1 MFRIYVCYAPFE
13 CFDLYPGRYWVEI
26 QANMTATCCGE
37 WGWTDRT
44 VTRLNPAV
52 WRNPSGFFGACTNW
66 SRRAATCGL
75 DPSAPDQVYRIY
87 ANVIP
92 VCSIDSGNLGCGGTI
107 NFQPTEFSIDMPSC
121 PVDPATVHTSS
132 FTVNNIQPDSF
143 TLLNNNTTIRFHYN
157 TTPVV
162 QGLNTM
168 HIPAGGFNCVCGPVA
183 EFTCTFTYQP
193 STPTPT
199 PTASLPPSP
208 TPTPTATPTSTPR
221 PSPTPRPALTPRP
234 RPTPPPR
241 P

>member
-1 MFRIYVCYAPFE
+1 MTVKERINCAAKAHLLRGAFYV
-13 CFDLYPGRYWVEI
+13 L
-26 QANMTATCCGE
+26 
-37 WGWTDRT
+37 
-44 VTRLNPAV
+44 LLLAV
-52 WRNPSGFFGACTNW
+52 CAVQQS
-66 SRRAATCGL
+66 AASSSL
-75 DPSAPDQVYRIY
+75 DPSAPDQVYLIY
-87 ANVIP
+87 AEVIP
-92 VCSIDSGNLGCGGTI
+92 VCSIDSSNLGCGGTI
-107 NFQPTEFSIDMPSC
+107 NFQPTEFSIDMGSC

-162 QGLNTM
+162 PGLNTM
-168 HIPAGGFNCVCGPVA
+168 HVPAGGFNCVCGPVQ

-199 PTASLPPSP
+199 PTPRVA
-208 TPTPTATPTSTPR
+208 PTAR
-221 PSPTPRPALTPRP
+221 V